1 MLERLIEITREA
13 GNIIP
18 SARDVEGSVR
28 EKTGPR
34 DLVTKY
40 DLLVQEHLHRALLEL
55 LPGAG
60 FLGEEDDARE
70 DLSQREWVFI
80 VDPIDGT
87 TNFIQGY
94 RNSCVSVGL
103 ARQGRMEYGVVY
115 NPYDG
120 ELYAARRGKGASL
133 NGKPIF
139 CADKPLDHSLLI
151 FGSALYYRDL
161 VGETLRR
168 FNAAFPLVQDIRRFG
183 SAALDLCYLAAGK
196 AGVFFEC
203 RLCPWD
209 YAAGSLIAEEAG
221 CRITR
226 LDGTPID
233 LFHKCGILA
242 GSPTAYRELLQVFQK
257 TKENGN
263 EQKT

>member
-1 MLERLIEITREA
+1 MLQKLCALAREA
-13 GNIIP
+13 GAIIR
-18 SARDVEGSVR
+18 SARDVENSVR

-40 DLLVQEHLHRALLEL
+40 DLMVQEFLRRELRALLPE
-55 LPGAG
+55 AG
-60 FLGEEDDARE
+60 FLGEEGGASE
-70 DLSQREWVFI
+70 DLSAREWVFI

-94 RNSCVSVGL
+94 HNSCVSIGL
-103 ARQGRMEYGVVY
+103 ARNGRIEYGVVF

-120 ELYAARRGKGASL
+120 ELYAARRGRGATL
-133 NGKPIF
+133 NGAPIR
-139 CADKPLDHSLLI
+139 CQDHALDHSLLI
-151 FGSALYYRDL
+151 FGSALYYREL
-161 VGETLRR
+161 VPLTLEL

-196 AGVFFEC
+196 AGVFFEA

-221 CRITR
+221 CAVTQ
-226 LDGTPID
+226 LDGAPLD
-233 LFHKCGILA
+233 FSSKCSVLA
-242 GSPTAYRELLQVFQK
+242 GSPAAYRELLECFRK
-257 TKENGN
+257 LTEAK
-263 EQKT
+263 

>member
-1 MLERLIEITREA
+1 MLQEIIRLAREA
-13 GNIIP
+13 GAIIR
-18 SARDVEGSVR
+18 SARDVETSVR

-40 DLLVQEHLHRALLEL
+40 DLMVQEFLRRELLALLPE
-55 LPGAG
+55 AG
-60 FLGEEDDARE
+60 FLGEEGDGTDKG
-70 DLSQREWVFI
+70 SVREWVFI

-94 RNSCVSVGL
+94 RNSCVSIGL
-103 ARQGRMEYGVVY
+103 ARNGAVQYGVVY

-120 ELYAARRGKGASL
+120 ELYAAERGCGATL
-133 NGKPIF
+133 NGKAIH
-139 CADKPLDHSLLI
+139 CQDHPLDHSLLI
-151 FGSALYYRDL
+151 FGSALYYREL
-161 VGETLRR
+161 VPQTLRL

-196 AGVFFEC
+196 AGVFFEG

-221 CRITR
+221 CTVTE
-226 LDGTPID
+226 LNGKALD
-233 LFHKCGILA
+233 LFEKSSVLA
-242 GSPTAYRELLQVFQK
+242 GSPAAYRALLECFRPLL
-257 TKENGN
+257 EC
-263 EQKT
+263 E